1 MSYKTIVT
9 PEALLCFPSLFEPKG
24 FENSE
29 RKTYNCVLVFPKGTD
44 LTALKTIA
52 KEALAEKFPSGAK
65 SARSPFRDGNEKVD
79 EWGEHFRDATY
90 IRASSNVKP
99 GIADRARRLV
109 TDPDAVYAGQF
120 VKAAVHAY
128 GYDTKGNRGVSFGL
142 DAVQL
147 VRDGDPLSGGGKA
160 AINLFECLDEDPFAE
175 KPATPA
181 TPAAQPA
188 AAPDVD
194 DPFGDF

>member
-128 GYDTKGNRGVSFGL
+128 AYDTKGNKGVSFGL
-142 DAVQL
+142 DALQII
-147 VRDGDPLSGGGKA
+147 RDGDPLSGGGAA

-175 KPATPA
+175 KTANPT
-181 TPAAQPA
+181 AQPA
-188 AAPDVD
+188 AAPVADD
-194 DPFGDF
+194 DPFGGDF